1 MMTCYSTCLNALVLF
16 PRIMK
21 NHQKKTLRIESESL
35 VYSIV
40 VEVLCDLTL
49 KLILPVKLLKFDGL
63 SL

>member
-1 MMTCYSTCLNALVLF
+1 
-16 PRIMK
+16 MK

-49 KLILPVKLLKFDGL
+49 KLILPVKLLKFDGV